1 MTQDRHILTFGNLA
15 EETPGALTWDHLM
28 AESMGRRACSLPV
41 QDLALISPQ
50 ANGSQIGVSTLDL
63 SPELWI
69 QTQHLHLTIIHCQF
83 KLNMLEIRH
92 WTSTSK
98 PVPPAVSSSQE
109 TANPFNQFFRP
120 EPLKASLAPFS
131 HTLIPSNP
139 TAKPEPQPSKHTCF
153 YFLLH
158 YIPV

>member
-92 WTSTSK
+92 WTISPSPSPFLGLDPGPEGDLPSWVQMRATTLGDTRPTTWKILNPKMTS
-98 PVPPAVSSSQE
+98 
-109 TANPFNQFFRP
+109 
-120 EPLKASLAPFS
+120 
-131 HTLIPSNP
+131 
-139 TAKPEPQPSKHTCF
+139 
-153 YFLLH
+153 
-158 YIPV
+158 